1 MECFPEE
8 AGFEFS
14 IQSSESCL
22 RERVSREDGRLDQ
35 IPFFRGKTALVRV
48 IYEHVQF
55 LPNQKS
61 FHQFFF
67 LQNLENVVII
77 GGQVENW

>member
-1 MECFPEE
+1 MNSASRVLKAAC
-8 AGFEFS
+8 
-14 IQSSESCL
+14 
-22 RERVSREDGRLDQ
+22 ERVSREDGRLDQ
-35 IPFFRGKTALVRV
+35 IPFFRGKTASVRV

-67 LQNLENVVII
+67 LQNLENVAKI